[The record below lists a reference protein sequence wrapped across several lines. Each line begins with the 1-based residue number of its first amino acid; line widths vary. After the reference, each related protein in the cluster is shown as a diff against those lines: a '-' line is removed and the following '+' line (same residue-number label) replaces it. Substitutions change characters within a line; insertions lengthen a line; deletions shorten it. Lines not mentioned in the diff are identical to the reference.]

1 MSENAQVFLITLTIV
16 TGTFL
21 GWKLL
26 SPLMQAL
33 GRRLEGRHQGSDE
46 TTAGELEELRGR
58 VRELEQ
64 HQGRMLELE
73 ERLDFTERLLV
84 QARGELRKIDT
95 PPEPLDVL
103 RG

>member
-1 MSENAQVFLITLTIV
+1 MSENAQVFLITLTMV

-26 SPLMQAL
+26 GPLMQAL
-33 GRRLEGRHQGSDE
+33 ARRLEPKSGTD
-46 TTAGELEELRGR
+46 AGLTLEVDDLRGR

-73 ERLDFTERLLV
+73 ERLDFAERLLV
-84 QARGELRKIDT
+84 RGRPEAPRVDT
-95 PPEPLDVL
+95 PPEPADAL
-103 RG
+103 R

>member
-1 MSENAQVFLITLTIV
+1 MSEASQVFLITLTIV
-16 TGTFL
+16 TGTIL

-26 SPLMQAL
+26 GPLMQAL
-33 GRRLEGRHQGSDE
+33 GRRLEPRNSSGDPALASEVDD
-46 TTAGELEELRGR
+46 LRSR

>member
-1 MSENAQVFLITLTIV
+1 MSESGQIFLITLTIM

-26 SPLMQAL
+26 GPLMQAL
-33 GRRLEGRHQGSDE
+33 GRRLEGRS
-46 TTAGELEELRGR
+46 AGDAGLAVEVRELQSR

-64 HQGRMLELE
+64 NQGRVLELE

-84 QARGELRKIDT
+84 QARGELRRADT
-95 PPEPLDVL
+95 PPEPLDAL

>member
-1 MSENAQVFLITLTIV
+1 MSEPGQIFLITLTMI

-33 GRRLEGRHQGSDE
+33 GRRLEGRGSGDAALATE
-46 TTAGELEELRGR
+46 MQDLRNR
-58 VRELEQ
+58 VQELEQ
-64 HQGRMLELE
+64 NQGRVLELE

-84 QARGELRKIDT
+84 QARGELRRVDT
-95 PPEPLDVL
+95 PPEPLDAL